1 MLQTVYLPAPP
12 DTVSAF
18 AATDLNK
25 FIEGKSIRPT
35 DEGQIA
41 INDVNND
48 QDYLLQIFSSA
59 FGKTL
64 SATTTPELYKL
75 FEGMYS
81 LGDGATRSCKNYYKR
96 PRPYKQ
102 LNEATAYPPAEN
114 IEKNIGAY
122 PSAHA
127 STGWLYALVLAELNP
142 DAEEDLLAR
151 AYQYGQGR
159 VITGYHWQSDVEAGR
174 LVGSA
179 VYARLHNSEEFL
191 KQFNRVKQEL
201 DGTLGVR
208 SIAADQADNATI
220 YTLGGVKVAEPTQKG
235 VYIQDNKKVLR

>member
-1 MLQTVYLPAPP
+1 MVTGDRKEIAL
-12 DTVSAF
+12 
-18 AATDLNK
+18 
-25 FIEGKSIRPT
+25 SIAS
-35 DEGQIA
+35 EVG
-41 INDVNND
+41 INDVVYD
-48 QDYLLQIFSSA
+48 PEYFMEIYSPA
-59 FGKTL
+59 FGRTL
-64 SATTTPELYKL
+64 SAETTPELLEL
-75 FEGMYS
+75 FVNMYY
-81 LGDGATRSCKNYYKR
+81 LGDGGTRSCKNYYKR

-102 LNEATAYPPAEN
+102 LNESTAYPPAEN
-114 IEKNIGAY
+114 LERNTGSY
-122 PSAHA
+122 PSGHA
-127 STGWLYALVLAELNP
+127 SAGWLYALVLAELNP

-235 VYIQDNKKVLR
+235 VYIQDNKKVIR